1 MTDKEISCV
10 IPCYNCEKYVSK
22 TIESLINQTIRPI
35 EIILINDA
43 STDNTL
49 EILRETEKEYRDLIK
64 VIDLAE
70 NKGAS
75 YARNFGVHNSRGD
88 YILFMDSDD
97 IAEPVLIEEYQYRLD
112 QLNYEKEDKYILC
125 YSAYIQIDEKDNQI
139 SEIVSGIQVK
149 PEETLGYEFVRNYII
164 STSGVLAGKD
174 FFIKSGGFNEKI
186 RYSEDWDLWL
196 KLACLGG
203 FAYVDKPLIRIR
215 RHDTNM
221 SSNVVKMLDAEKTIL
236 KQYSTG
242 YIRDAVYKRE
252 LGVEENTADYVSILF
267 RLGYWKEGF
276 LELNN
281 LLEQGYSF
289 YNLYFY
295 LGLYYLKHKN
305 VETALEYFKKTINL
319 KPDHGAALNNLGA
332 LYLFNG
338 DKKLAKNKLESA
350 IEYFPSYMD
359 ANHNYNLLNEKTV
372 SLPQLRF
379 TWRELRKVLTKYT
392 E

>member
-1 MTDKEISCV
+1 MRDKAITCI
-10 IPCYNCEKYVSK
+10 IPCYNCEKYVLK
-22 TIESLINQTIRPI
+22 TIESLIHQTIKPI

-43 STDNTL
+43 SNDNTL
-49 EILRETEKEYRDLIK
+49 EILRETEKEYSDIIK
-64 VIDLAE
+64 VIDLAD

-139 SEIVSGIQVK
+139 SEIVRGIQVK

-164 STSGVLAGKD
+164 STSGVFVKKD

-196 KLACLGG
+196 RLACLGG

-215 RHDTNM
+215 RHDTNL

-236 KQYSTG
+236 KQYSFD
-242 YIRDAVYKRE
+242 YIKDAVYKRE
-252 LGVEENTADYVSILF
+252 LSIEENTVDFVSILF
-267 RLGYWKEGF
+267 RIGYWEEGF
-276 LELNN
+276 LELKN

-289 YNLYFY
+289 HNLFFY

-305 VETALEYFKKTINL
+305 VETALEYFEKTVTLKK
-319 KPDHGAALNNLGA
+319 DHGAALNNLGA
-332 LYLFNG
+332 LYLFNR
-338 DKKLAKNKLESA
+338 DKKVAKNKLESA
-350 IEYFPSYMD
+350 MEYFPSYMD
-359 ANHNYNLLNEKTV
+359 ANHNYNLLNKKAV
-372 SLPQLRF
+372 SLHQLRF
-379 TWRELRKVLTKYT
+379 TWRELRKVLTNYT
-392 E
+392 G